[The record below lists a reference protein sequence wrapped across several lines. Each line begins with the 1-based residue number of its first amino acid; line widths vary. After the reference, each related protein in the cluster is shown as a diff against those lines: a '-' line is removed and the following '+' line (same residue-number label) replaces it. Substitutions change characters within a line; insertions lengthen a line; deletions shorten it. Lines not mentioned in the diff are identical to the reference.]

1 MLKFL
6 SKLTVLLSFVG
17 GLLFLAPTDTFAQN
31 IPGALGMS
39 AQEFVD
45 KNFSGEA
52 GRALANTFNEKAEG
66 QVLCGNSKT
75 ICSSQEVCL
84 RCKTTLN
91 YRSGG
96 TQGHTQINNV
106 SNKGKC
112 VPKEGFNEAN
122 LKSYWP
128 DCEKKIVDNMGNEK
142 QSSIL
147 SVEKHG
153 FLNDGHQTA
162 GLSTTNISHEFT
174 DKDNKKYQI
183 FIDGSKPVLS
193 YSSEGFEGCEVLPVK
208 IYNMRK
214 CFFCGIT
221 HIIYSAANDITDK
234 SFNNLSTGFRIL
246 LSVFFGL
253 WIAILALRQVFPFTK
268 KDASDF
274 FEMIIKQSFKF
285 MLAFYLLTNPDILFK
300 SFIVPVLDTGITMGQ
315 GISVFTD
322 GNIKQSLDKTE
333 IPVASGGRFYN
344 IKTENGVILEAR
356 IQQYLTFL
364 QGQMSYMQA
373 IGGSLICVGSR
384 HLTFKGLDEKTKTS
398 HFITGLRMMALGGI
412 LMVFGLLVSI
422 VFAFYFLDAVMQL
435 ALVGAML
442 PLMIAGWPFKKTAK
456 PASKGLEFI
465 LNSFFVFFFTGFV
478 ISVNLS
484 LMNESI
490 AYKNSTIGYD
500 DNSGFAG
507 IIEAMSNQNS
517 AEIQTAT
524 DIGGIGFMLLIFSC
538 LFGFMFLKEV
548 PKLAGKLSGGAIQG
562 VATQIGGLAGSM
574 AKGAATKA
582 VAPIAKGI
590 DNAGGAV
597 GMVSGA
603 VKHAGNAMQD
613 IAKASGK
620 EGKFGKWIA
629 KKGKQWQDTAKS
641 LR

>member
-17 GLLFLAPTDTFAQN
+17 GQLFLAPTDTFAQN

-45 KNFSGEA
+45 KNLSNEKE
-52 GRALANTFNEKAEG
+52 LVKIFNENTEG
-66 QVLCGNSKT
+66 GVVMCGRKELLCN
-75 ICSSQEVCL
+75 E
-84 RCKTTLN
+84 
-91 YRSGG
+91 
-96 TQGHTQINNV
+96 TQICLKLKTHSEYMTGETFHVTDNEIP
-106 SNKGKC
+106 KC
-112 VPKEGFNEAN
+112 VSLNNFNENDIESYFAAEITKEKAN
-122 LKSYWP
+122 KSSFSATVTVEKNGFLISSKKESYGSSF
-128 DCEKKIVDNMGNEK
+128 DKKIFK
-142 QSSIL
+142 QI
-147 SVEKHG
+147 
-153 FLNDGHQTA
+153 
-162 GLSTTNISHEFT
+162 FT

-234 SFNNLSTGFRIL
+234 SFNKLSTGFRIL

-285 MLAFYLLTNPDILFK
+285 MLAFYLLIHPDILFK

-373 IGGSLICVGSR
+373 IGSSLICVGSR
-384 HLTFKGLDEKTKTS
+384 HLIFKGLGEKTKTS

-484 LMNESI
+484 LMNESM
-490 AYKNSTIGYD
+490 AYKNSTIGYEE
-500 DNSGFAG
+500 NSGFAG

-629 KKGKQWQDTAKS
+629 KKGKQWQDTAKR